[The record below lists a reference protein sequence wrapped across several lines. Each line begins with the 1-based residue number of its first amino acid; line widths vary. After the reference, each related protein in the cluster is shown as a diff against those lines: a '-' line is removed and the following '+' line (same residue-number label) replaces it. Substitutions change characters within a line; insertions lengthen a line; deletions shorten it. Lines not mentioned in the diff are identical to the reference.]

1 MATPLAVA
9 GEAMETLKMKI
20 FMLKKENNEVT
31 EKMEEAEKE
40 KSEANDRLKEAEKKI
55 KELSKQIH
63 TRKLLLDDHADRLQ
77 KNLHMIKRKEEATI
91 AAREE
96 IKSQTLREMQ
106 LQSEVERVLTALP
119 DTQGKLAS
127 ASEKADAV

>member
-1 MATPLAVA
+1 MSR
-9 GEAMETLKMKI
+9 KKW
-20 FMLKKENNEVT
+20 MLQKRI
-31 EKMEEAEKE
+31 EEAN
-40 KSEANDRLKEAEKKI
+40 ARLQAAEKQI

-63 TRKLLLDDHADRLQ
+63 SRKLLLDDHTDKLQ

-127 ASEKADAV
+127 ASEKADAVLSEVKKLEIRAML

>member
-20 FMLKKENNEVT
+20 FMLKKENTEVT
-31 EKMEEAEKE
+31 EKMQEAEKVVNKNSVMIDLPIFTARVNFQE
-40 KSEANDRLKEAEKKI
+40 KTESNERVKKAEDKI

-63 TRKLLLDDHADRLQ
+63 SRKLLLDDHTDRLQ
-77 KNLHMIKRKEEATI
+77 KNLHMIRRKEEATV

-96 IKSQTLREMQ
+96 IKAQSLREMQ
-106 LQSEVERVLTALP
+106 LQSEVN
-119 DTQGKLAS
+119 S
-127 ASEKADAV
+127 